1 MLTIDE
7 YQARA
12 LQELDEAQA
21 RYSELDARIQEM
33 IAESN
38 RYATMIRALRATIGV
53 K

>member
-21 RYSELDARIQEM
+21 RYSEQLRVIQEM

-38 RYATMIRALRATIGV
+38 RVATMIRALRATIGV

>member
-21 RYSELDARIQEM
+21 RYSEIEARIHEM
-33 IAESN
+33 LAESN
-38 RYATMIRALRATIGV
+38 RVATMIRALRATIGV